1 MKSKL
6 QAVFCTVALMLTV
19 AASTFTFAGT
29 QSQSVCSSCAQCAG
43 AADCCSGAQ
52 SCCDDCPSCCDGG
65 GCC

>member
-6 QAVFCTVALMLTV
+6 QAAFCLVALALTV

-29 QSQSVCSSCAQCAG
+29 QGVCSSCAQCAG
-43 AADCCSGAQ
+43 AATCCAGAQ
-52 SCCDDCPSCCDGG
+52 NCCNDCQSCCDGG